1 MLKAASLQAKRLG
14 PSSLHGRYLR
24 FNDLSRS
31 SAIAVARSDWAV
43 PHRWY
48 TRDVFTD
55 ANAVPSTIRTA
66 QSLRTDG
73 LVRRE
78 DLGDLM
84 AFAIIAEERSFT
96 RAAIRLGLSSSA
108 LSHAIRLLEDR
119 LGAKLLNR
127 TTRSVAAT
135 AAGEA
140 LLDRLR
146 PALAEIGAGLERLA
160 DESEMP
166 RGVVRIN
173 SHRSA
178 AMLHVLPKLPTLRAR
193 FPDVVLDLSTEE
205 GLVDIV
211 SGSYDAGIRH
221 GERVA
226 QDMVAVRIGP
236 DYRTAVVASPSYI
249 MGAPALHA
257 PADLIRHSALAY
269 RLPTSGALLRW
280 EFSRNGHKFAIDV
293 RPVFIANNN
302 EAIVRAAVDGLGVA
316 YLLREQVSDELKRGA
331 LVELLPDWSM
341 SYEACYLYY
350 PDRRQVRPAMRAVI
364 DVLRYDG

>member
-1 MLKAASLQAKRLG
+1 
-14 PSSLHGRYLR
+14 
-24 FNDLSRS
+24 
-31 SAIAVARSDWAV
+31 
-43 PHRWY
+43 
-48 TRDVFTD
+48 
-55 ANAVPSTIRTA
+55 
-66 QSLRTDG
+66 
-73 LVRRE
+73 
-78 DLGDLM
+78 
-84 AFAIIAEERSFT
+84 
-96 RAAIRLGLSSSA
+96 
-108 LSHAIRLLEDR
+108 
-119 LGAKLLNR
+119 
-127 TTRSVAAT
+127 
-135 AAGEA
+135 
-140 LLDRLR
+140 
-146 PALAEIGAGLERLA
+146 
-160 DESEMP
+160 
-166 RGVVRIN
+166 
-173 SHRSA
+173 
-178 AMLHVLPKLPTLRAR
+178 MLHVLPKLPTLRAR

-249 MGAPALHA
+249 FGAPALHA